1 MPHGIIYRNVKIL
14 DTKCIFFLISYS
26 FWQEIIKLLKTQFI
40 GDTQYNNAGFQKG
53 FYENLAESPISISL
67 THIML
72 HTFPLTKSVMTFLS
86 NNSITLYSEV
96 KNIKKE

>member
-1 MPHGIIYRNVKIL
+1 MPHGITLNNHLSKRKNIGYKMHL
-14 DTKCIFFLISYS
+14 FLISYS

-72 HTFPLTKSVMTFLS
+72 HTF
-86 NNSITLYSEV
+86 TLF
-96 KNIKKE
+96 N